1 MSVLSKFAS
10 EINTEHI
17 LSWDEYFDKNIDL
30 NKMKVDALK
39 RIAKHNGL
47 YVSGTKPILVD
58 RIANLFN
65 KTRKTVILQAI
76 YRGCS
81 TRKLLQLRGGGLTKR
96 ERKKCVNDTDFFTL
110 DSIYDVAV
118 QNFFSYTDGAG
129 FTYGFDLH
137 SLKTMM
143 KKNGVMTNPYNR
155 EKFNDTVVTNI
166 NKLFRHCSLDETTDS
181 ENSTVFDRIKA
192 RRNKPVQIRIR
203 ELFCEIDSLGNYT
216 KSEWFS
222 ALNQYEYQGFF
233 RNIYEIWSFRAN
245 MSSTTKGNICP
256 YFNPFRNGLARFG
269 SDINVLNIDDLRLVC
284 LTIMENL
291 IYTGMDDEFRKL
303 GALHVLS
310 ALTLVSI
317 PAKDAMP
324 WLYES
329 LVF

>member
-10 EINTEHI
+10 IDNTEHI
-17 LSWDEYFDKNIDL
+17 LSWDEYFDKSIDL
-30 NKMKVDALK
+30 NKLKVDALK

-47 YVSGTKPILVD
+47 YVSGTKPMLVE
-58 RIANLFN
+58 RITNLFN
-65 KTRKTVILQAI
+65 RIRITIQIQAI
-76 YRGCS
+76 YRGSS
-81 TRKLLQLRGGGLTKR
+81 TRKILSLRGIGLAER

-110 DSIYDVAV
+110 DSIHDVAV
-118 QNFFSYTDGAG
+118 QNFFSYTDVGG

-143 KKNGVMTNPYNR
+143 KKNGVLTNPYNR
-155 EKFNDTVVTNI
+155 EKFSDTVVSSI

-181 ENSTVFDRIKA
+181 ENSTVFDRIRA
-192 RRNKPVQIRIR
+192 RRSKPVQTRMR

-216 KSEWFS
+216 KAEWFS
-222 ALNQYEYQGFF
+222 ALNQYEYIGLY
-233 RNIYEIWSFRAN
+233 RNMYEIWSYRAN
-245 MSSTTKGNICP
+245 MSSMTRGNICP

-269 SDINVLNIDDLRLVC
+269 SAIDALNIDDLRLVC

-291 IYTGMDDEFRKL
+291 IYTGMDDEYRKL

>member
-10 EINTEHI
+10 EINTEPI

-39 RIAKHNGL
+39 RIAKHYGL
-47 YVSGTKPILVD
+47 YVSGTKSTLVD
-58 RIANLFN
+58 RIVNLFN
-65 KTRKTVILQAI
+65 KTKKTVILQAI

-81 TRKLLQLRGGGLTKR
+81 TRKILKLRGVGLMD
-96 ERKKCVNDTDFFTL
+96 RKKCVNDMDFFTL
-110 DSIYDVAV
+110 DSIHDVEV
-118 QNFFSYTDGAG
+118 NNFFSYTDTAG

-143 KKNGVMTNPYNR
+143 KKNGVLTNPYNR
-155 EKFNDTVVTNI
+155 EKFSETVVSNI
-166 NKLFRHCSLDETTDS
+166 NTLFRHCSLEEVVEG

-192 RRNKPVQIRIR
+192 LRNKPAQIRIR

-222 ALNQYEYQGFF
+222 ALNQYEYIGFY
-233 RNIYEIWSFRAN
+233 RNIYEIWSYRAN
-245 MSSTTKGNICP
+245 MSSITKGNICP

-269 SDINVLNIDDLRLVC
+269 SDINALHVDDLRLVC

-291 IYTGMDDEFRKL
+291 ICTGMDDEYRKL

>member
-10 EINTEHI
+10 DTSTEPI
-17 LSWDEYFDKNIDL
+17 LSWDEYFEKNIDL
-30 NKMKVDALK
+30 NKWKVDALK
-39 RIAKHNGL
+39 RIAKQNGI
-47 YVSGTKPILVD
+47 YVSGTKPILID
-58 RIANLFN
+58 RIVNLFN

-76 YRGCS
+76 YRGSS
-81 TRKLLQLRGGGLTKR
+81 TRKILQMRGIGLKD
-96 ERKKCVNDTDFFTL
+96 RKKCVNEVDFFTL
-110 DSIYDVAV
+110 DSIHDVDV

-143 KKNGVMTNPYNR
+143 KKNVILTNPYNR
-155 EKFNDTVVTNI
+155 EKFDETVVSNI
-166 NKLFRHCSLDETTDS
+166 NKLFRHISLEEVAEG
-181 ENSTVFDRIKA
+181 ENNTVFDKIKA
-192 RRNKPVQIRIR
+192 RRNKPAQIRIR

-222 ALNQYEYQGFF
+222 LLNQYEYIGFY
-233 RNIYEIWSFRAN
+233 RNIYEIWSYRAN

-269 SDINVLNIDDLRLVC
+269 NDIHVLNIDDLRLVC

-291 IYTGMDDEFRKL
+291 IYTGMDDEYRKL